1 MRSKQLTLL
10 PDMNRA
16 SREGIS
22 KKVYILYLLIGL
34 FFIGCAEKQIVYK
47 PTTLQKSVQAAK
59 DTAEKTPVTAKKEV
73 KSYEALQSPDY
84 EKSKAPLAEKLI
96 PAAEK
101 IDLKRITVT
110 KGSVLINV
118 ENMPLS
124 DFVIYALGETMKITF
139 VMDEKVMS
147 NKQLVTLRMP
157 QAMAADKALEI
168 VVGLLEKYGIYL
180 EEKANSLYILSNP
193 AGAAA

>member
-16 SREGIS
+16 SREGLN
-22 KKVYILYLLIGL
+22 KKVYILYLFMGL

-47 PTTLQKSVQAAK
+47 PTTLQKSVQATQ
-59 DTAEKTPVTAKKEV
+59 DTAEKTPATAKKEV
-73 KSYEALQSPDY
+73 PSYEALQSPDY
-84 EKSKAPLAEKLI
+84 EKSKAPLAEKII
-96 PAAEK
+96 PATGK

-110 KGSVLINV
+110 QGTVMINA

-147 NKQLVTLRMP
+147 KDR
-157 QAMAADKALEI
+157 KS
-168 VVGLLEKYGIYL
+168 VV
-180 EEKANSLYILSNP
+180 
-193 AGAAA
+193 